1 MTSKCLIKRK
11 LPEVNPQTTTK
22 QIRNNHIFGY
32 GKHTYEYNESGPSI
46 ELQIPPTRSNSQAAQ
61 AEREIKEILDLA
73 REGKTASEICEISG
87 YNRNRVIQVVRRFAE
102 YGAKLAPEPKKKKK
116 RKPPAK
122 INTMWSEEKT
132 NTLIRLHRE
141 GLTFAQ
147 ISEQMGISKSSV
159 SSKVRSLIEAGILKS
174 RMEEVM
180 WTTEELE
187 TMMRLRTEGKTWGEI
202 SDKIGRGLT
211 ACHNAYRR
219 EKERRKK

>member
-11 LPEVNPQTTTK
+11 LPPAPPTATK
-22 QIRNNHIFGY
+22 AVRNDRMLGY
-32 GKHTYEYNESGPSI
+32 GAYTYEIPVPASQI
-46 ELQIPPTRSNSQAAQ
+46 ELRIPPTKSDSKAAE